1 MTVGQNSVAKWL
13 EIAAHVGIV
22 VGLLLVAFQI
32 AQEEDIAATEVTG
45 QLFSDVIDY
54 YEKLTGENPGEAL
67 ARAIDDPRTLTTE
80 DHIILFN
87 LYMAEFAKAM
97 RQESIPDHEVGRTA
111 VVRWT
116 GLLNNPYGYAWWK
129 VFGKSLSP
137 FVPQLYAALEPE
149 LERLGPKHANQ
160 TAIQIQAVQ
169 DILLEL
175 EK

>member
-1 MTVGQNSVAKWL
+1 MTEAKNSVAKWL

-32 AQEEDIAATEVTG
+32 AQEDDIAETELRG
-45 QLFSDVIDY
+45 HLFSNVTAY
-54 YEKLTGENPGEAL
+54 YEQFTGENPAISL

-80 DHIILFN
+80 DHVVLFN
-87 LYMAEFAKAM
+87 VYMAEFAKAM
-97 RQESIPDHEVGRTA
+97 RQETISEYKIGRSA

-129 VFGKSLSP
+129 VFGKPLSP

-149 LERLGPKHANQ
+149 LERLGPEHADQ